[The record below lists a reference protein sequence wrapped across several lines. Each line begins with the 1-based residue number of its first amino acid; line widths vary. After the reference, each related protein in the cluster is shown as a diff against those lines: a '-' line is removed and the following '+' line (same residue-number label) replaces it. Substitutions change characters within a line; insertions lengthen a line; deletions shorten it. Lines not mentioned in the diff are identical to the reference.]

1 MVLSHKDGSTM
12 RRRCVSRSNTVLWHH
27 RAHLHTTAGAYAMA
41 TYIVFT
47 KESTQDQGELDIYL
61 SKVGE
66 TFKGHPAKI
75 LAAYGPQQVL
85 EGEAP
90 EGVVIVEFPSTAAA
104 RAWYDSSAY
113 QEVAQHRFKG
123 ARLRA

>member
-1 MVLSHKDGSTM
+1 MT
-12 RRRCVSRSNTVLWHH
+12 
-27 RAHLHTTAGAYAMA
+27 

-47 KESTQDQGELDIYL
+47 KESTQDQAELDIYQ
-61 SKVGE
+61 SKVGP
-66 TFKGHPAKI
+66 TFEGHPVKI

-104 RAWYDSSAY
+104 RQSRAERRRASTRRSSCAT
-113 QEVAQHRFKG
+113 ATRSASAAK
-123 ARLRA
+123 ASSRPSTT

>member
-1 MVLSHKDGSTM
+1 
-12 RRRCVSRSNTVLWHH
+12 
-27 RAHLHTTAGAYAMA
+27 MA

-47 KESTQDQGELDIYL
+47 KESTQDQGELDIYQ

-66 TFKGHPAKI
+66 TFKGHSVKI

-85 EGEAP
+85 EGDAP

-104 RAWYDSSAY
+104 RTSGWSRSAASISSGST
-113 QEVAQHRFKG
+113 RNPRIFT
-123 ARLRA
+123 

>member
-1 MVLSHKDGSTM
+1 MMCLTQ
-12 RRRCVSRSNTVLWHH
+12 RCIRGLWHY
-27 RAHLHTTAGAYAMA
+27 RAHLHTVAGAYVMA

-47 KESTQDQGELDIYL
+47 KESTQDQRELDIYQ

-66 TFKGHPAKI
+66 TFKGHPVKI

-85 EGEAP
+85 EGDAP

-104 RAWYDSSAY
+104 RAWYDGPAY

-123 ARLRA
+123 ARYRAVLVEGV

>member
-1 MVLSHKDGSTM
+1 
-12 RRRCVSRSNTVLWHH
+12 VSEALLPPMLNAVSWHD
-27 RAHLHTTAGAYAMA
+27 RVRLHTISGAYVMA

-47 KESTQDQGELDIYL
+47 KESTKDQGELDIYQ

-66 TFKGHPAKI
+66 TFKGHPVKI

-85 EGEAP
+85 EGDAP

-104 RAWYDSSAY
+104 RAWYDGPAY

-123 ARLRA
+123 ARYRAVLVEGV